1 MTDPNLPPPIGY
13 ADAVAELEQLLAQ
26 LEHDDVDID
35 VLTTQV
41 RRAAELIRLCRDR
54 IAGARFDVEQ
64 IVADLSSL
72 TDAVG
77 ADAVTPT
84 DRDEP
89 DDD

>member
-72 TDAVG
+72 TDAVA

-89 DDD
+89 DED